1 MLGAGG
7 FALEVADLAEDAGF
21 VVAGLVEGLDTS
33 GRGEARDGRPVH
45 RLDELSRLARDH
57 AAIAGV
63 GDPHARRRLVTAA
76 ETAGVSFATLVH
88 PAAHVSKR
96 ARLGDGTVVSPGVV
110 VGADATVGRHVI
122 LNRGVMIG
130 HHTRIGEFA
139 SVMTGANVA
148 GLATVGND
156 VYVGMCAAVLN
167 GLCVGDGATIAAGA
181 VVTRDVTSG
190 AHVRGLPA
198 RPHDPASPA

>member
-21 VVAGLVEGLDTS
+21 VVDGLVEGLDPS
-33 GRGEARDGRPVH
+33 GCDEPLDGKPVYWIAD
-45 RLDELSRLARDH
+45 LPRLARGRC
-57 AAIAGV
+57 AIAGV
-63 GDPHARRRLVTAA
+63 GDPRGRRLLVAAA
-76 ETAGVSFATLVH
+76 EEAGIPFATLVH
-88 PAAHVSKR
+88 PTANVSR
-96 ARLGDGTVVSPGVV
+96 RSHLEPGTIASPGVV
-110 VGADATVGRHVI
+110 VGAYTTVGRHVI

-130 HHTRIGEFA
+130 HHTSIGDFA

-148 GLATVGND
+148 GFATVGAD
-156 VYVGMCAAVLN
+156 VYVGMCAVVLN
-167 GLCVGDGATIAAGA
+167 GRSVGDGATIAAGA

-198 RPHDPASPA
+198 RPYDSADLA